1 MMPVTREGRPDRL
14 LARPPDPSAVF
25 YNLRSLCLT
34 DRPEDER
41 TERGND
47 AWKQKLNNVR
57 SLTHKYDVVCISE
70 IHWSAAEAWQYFFR
84 HLRNTFVFQE
94 GGMAILV
101 NADWAREAGI
111 AQPEG
116 DNNGANFFVVI
127 PGVAHALRFG
137 TGQGTGWIISF
148 RLDAK
153 SPTTRI
159 GQLRAMTTWMELHG
173 KQATVI
179 FGGDRNFTESA
190 WERNASTGTPAPC
203 SDKMRRAWLDW
214 LGSFGGQLV
223 HQPEFTWKR
232 EFYSEGRVYWHHAR
246 LDVAGTNVQPHP
258 AAEWLAIS
266 RRENAIPHPTASDH
280 QPVALAWLPKRQG
293 GARRR
298 GAAPAG
304 TLVRRTLPEWLFQD
318 ERFREE
324 LDAAVA
330 DWKESRSHGVLGLME
345 FADLTHEHGSSFLRE
360 RMVEA
365 KTTQHR
371 LDVTIAMLSYIERTG
386 GEAAGAEEAAPE
398 GNRAATDGGGDPTR
412 EAAGPA
418 QLTRVDPDKI

>member
-1 MMPVTREGRPDRL
+1 MMPVTRERRPDRP

-41 TERGND
+41 TEESKT
-47 AWKQKLNNVR
+47 AWERKLNNVR
-57 SLTHKYDVVCISE
+57 SLTQKYDVECIPE

-84 HLRNTFVFQE
+84 HLRNTFVLQE

-148 RLDAK
+148 RLEAK

-318 ERFREE
+318 ERFR
-324 LDAAVA
+324 D
-330 DWKESRSHGVLGLME
+330 
-345 FADLTHEHGSSFLRE
+345 
-360 RMVEA
+360 
-365 KTTQHR
+365 
-371 LDVTIAMLSYIERTG
+371 
-386 GEAAGAEEAAPE
+386 
-398 GNRAATDGGGDPTR
+398 NR
-412 EAAGPA
+412 
-418 QLTRVDPDKI
+418 